1 MNRREVIAAQ
11 ATLMK
16 LARIFLQHPDA
27 TFTGAQVAR
36 IIATVKFTRRR

>member
-16 LARIFLQHPDA
+16 LSQIFLRHPDK
-27 TFTGAQVAR
+27 TFTGAQVAQ